1 MNRGFNVIFMGTP
14 DFAVPTLR
22 RLGDSH
28 HHVLLAVTQPDR
40 PRGRG
45 RRLTPSP
52 VKLTAVDMGIEVYQ
66 PDNLRVPAVS
76 DRLKACK
83 ADVFIVVAFGNILS
97 AGLLSIPPC
106 GAINIHASLL
116 PKYRG
121 PSPIPWAI
129 LNGENETGV
138 TTIQMDSGMDT
149 GDILMYRKTAVS
161 SNDTASSLHD
171 RLADLGAGLLMDTL
185 ESMGIGQ
192 IKPLP
197 QDEALSSYAPMFKK
211 GDGRIDWSLPAE
223 NLERFIRAMTPWP
236 GAFTFHNQK
245 RLKIF
250 SATVISKGMNAP
262 SGVVLEAASDKLLIS
277 TGNCPLSIR
286 EIQGESGKR
295 LAIKDFLL
303 GYTIRPGD
311 IFN

>member
-1 MNRGFNVIFMGTP
+1 MGTP

-22 RLGDSH
+22 RLGDSR

-52 VKLTAVDMGIEVYQ
+52 VKQMAVDMGLEVYQ
-66 PDNLRVPAVS
+66 PDNLRAPAVS

-83 ADVFIVVAFGNILS
+83 ADVFIVVAFGHILS
-97 AGLLSIPPC
+97 AGLLSVPPC

-149 GDILMYRKTAVS
+149 GDILMYRKTPVYS
-161 SNDTASSLHD
+161 DDTAASLHD
-171 RLADLGAGLLMDTL
+171 RLADLGAILLMDTL
-185 ESMGIGQ
+185 ESMGTGQ

-197 QDEALSSYAPMFKK
+197 QDNALSSYAPMLKK

-223 NLERFIRAMTPWP
+223 NIERFVRAMTPWP
-236 GAFTFHNQK
+236 GAFTFHHQK

-250 SATVISKGMNAP
+250 SATVISKEMNAP
-262 SGVVLEAASDKLLIS
+262 SGVVLEVVPDKLLIS
-277 TGNCPLSIR
+277 TGNYPLSIR
-286 EIQGESGKR
+286 EIQSESGKR

-311 IFN
+311 FLN